1 MSNQEILDLIKVNV
15 NYWIKQS
22 FEKSLSN
29 YMFRNKSRN
38 LWATKWKKK
47 KWRGWLPQLT
57 QLESCK
63 AGTEIQMLKKKSDI
77 NSHNDKLKYVMRIQ
91 IFPKV
96 TINKMTF
103 CHIQEPDMEVL
114 FHDHERISVDSQGI
128 LFSARRS
135 WVRKREKE
143 DKREKRNSWQLY
155 QTIKLLVIELQ

>member
-1 MSNQEILDLIKVNV
+1 M
-15 NYWIKQS
+15 
-22 FEKSLSN
+22 
-29 YMFRNKSRN
+29 
-38 LWATKWKKK
+38 KKK
-47 KWRGWLPQLT
+47 KNGEADCLSSHSWKAAK
-57 QLESCK
+57 LELKFRC
-63 AGTEIQMLKKKSDI
+63 LKKKSDI

-135 WVRKREKE
+135 
-143 DKREKRNSWQLY
+143 
-155 QTIKLLVIELQ
+155 